1 MYSADQKPI
10 SCTFTASKYRRAEME
25 PFLESLKNMG
35 LDISYKFSDSGRT
48 VEVTAKNIPH
58 PDKAELKR
66 TRGAGL
72 KQRPIMPPAGSI
84 FNSDTPCTEFLEWR
98 YSPGVTMDQA
108 AKELGISRT
117 TYYRQQIEQ
126 KMKDRI
132 ARCERENPKRIAN
145 GWTPLTA
152 TLKDITRGSNTY
164 MGKKRR
170 QETEKTLESL
180 HF

>member
-35 LDISYKFSDSGRT
+35 LDISYKFSDSGRS
-48 VEVTAKNIPH
+48 VEITAKNIPH

-66 TRGAGL
+66 TRGAGR
-72 KQRPIMPPAGSI
+72 KAHFIMPPVGSL
-84 FNSDTPCTEFLEWR
+84 FNMDTPCAEFLEWR

-108 AKELGISRT
+108 AKELGMSRT
-117 TYYRQQIEQ
+117 TYYRQRIEQ

-132 ARCERENPKRIAN
+132 ARCERENPERIAN

-152 TLKDITRGSNTY
+152 TLKDIDLGSNTY
-164 MGKKRR
+164 IGKKRR
-170 QETEKTLESL
+170 LENER
-180 HF
+180 F